1 MKKVSILSIAL
12 SAMMLLTACGGGGNN
27 TAEKQPADTNQTE
40 VSEKANTDQGK
51 ENADMGK
58 EVANE
63 DVATDVNQDG
73 KSLRMLFDKQG
84 EGTNFDTPWWNRG
97 DIYKVITFRSLFKAD
112 PSLSEFKEDLLE
124 SYEASE
130 DAMSYTFKLKDGLK
144 WSDGEDLTA
153 EDVKFSIE
161 GALKGAKVNSIYRGA
176 FSSIEGAEDFKEGKA
191 EEVSGLKADGQTL
204 EVSMEKS
211 VGNMIPVLS
220 QFAIL
225 PKHGFEGVDMTEYH
239 TADFWKNPATN
250 GMYKVKEVVTD
261 SYIALEPNENYEGE
275 APKIQSV
282 VINIVPSDAKLNAVL
297 GDQAD
302 VFNSKVPTEIQ
313 SVASKENWDGQ
324 VVDTLFYYY
333 LVFNQTGNDTRE
345 ANKWIKNPKFRQ
357 AIYHA
362 IDRESLTASLFPDL
376 AEASTYGVPAKDA
389 DNKDTGLEMYDYD
402 PEKAKAILEEI
413 GYTPDQP
420 LEFRYY
426 MADQASVDLYNSIAA
441 NLQAVGIPV
450 NVQKFAG
457 DATQELM
464 ELRNYDIA
472 LKGLSAFGYEEWY
485 GEYVPETNN
494 LIKVFGEEVGAKYED
509 LYNDLLQETDEAKR
523 ADILKELQKIE
534 SEDLSKEVI
543 FMLKNEIIVN
553 TDNVDTKGAT
563 FTNPWFAA
571 DIGFENWEL
580 K

>member
-12 SAMMLLTACGGGGNN
+12 SAMMLLTSCGGGDDNTSNN
-27 TAEKQPADTNQTE
+27 NSADTNKTE
-40 VSEKANTDQGK
+40 VSENANTNDKK
-51 ENADMGK
+51 ENANTLS
-58 EVANE
+58 EVASNDDKDTNLE
-63 DVATDVNQDG
+63 NQ

-97 DIYKVITFRSLFKAD
+97 DIYKIISYRSLFKAD
-112 PSLSEFKEDLLE
+112 PSLSEFKEDLLD
-124 SYEASE
+124 SYEES
-130 DAMSYTFKLKDGLK
+130 DDGMSYTFKLKDDLK
-144 WSDGEDLTA
+144 WSDGKDITA

-176 FSSIEGAEDFKEGKA
+176 FSSIAGAEDFKEGKI

-204 EVSMEKS
+204 SVAMDKS
-211 VGNMIPVLS
+211 VGNMIPILS

-239 TADFWKNPATN
+239 TADFWKNPITN

-261 SYIALEPNENYEGE
+261 SYLALEPNENYEGQ

-282 VINIVPSDAKLNAVL
+282 VVNIVPSDAKLNAVL

-313 SVASKENWDGQ
+313 SVASKDNWDGQ

-333 LVFNQTGNDTRE
+333 LVFNQTGNDTRP
-345 ANKWIKNPKFRQ
+345 ANKWIKDPKFRQ
-357 AIYHA
+357 AIYYA
-362 IDRESLTASLFPDL
+362 IDRESLSTSLFPDL
-376 AEASTYGVPAKDA
+376 AEESTYGVPKKDE
-389 DNKDTGLEMYDYD
+389 DNKNEDLEMYSYD
-402 PEKAKAILEEI
+402 PEKAKALLEEI
-413 GYTPDQP
+413 GYTPDQA

-494 LIKVFGEEVGAKYED
+494 LIKVFGEDVGEKYD
-509 LYNDLLQETDEAKR
+509 SIYKDLLEETDQDKR
-523 ADILKELQKIE
+523 ADILKELQKVE

-543 FMLKNEIIVN
+543 FMLKNEIFVN